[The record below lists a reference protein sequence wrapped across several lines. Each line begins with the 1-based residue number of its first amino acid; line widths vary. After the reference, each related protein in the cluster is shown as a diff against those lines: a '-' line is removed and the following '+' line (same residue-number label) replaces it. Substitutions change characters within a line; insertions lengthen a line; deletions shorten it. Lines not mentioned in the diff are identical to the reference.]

1 MIFFLQVKLYKL
13 LVFSSRILLRL
24 IPIPN
29 PILFTG
35 KNSSLDLCDAIAHRG
50 HRHVLLVTDQTL
62 IDLKLADKILLRLTE
77 NNINCTVYNE
87 VLPDP
92 TSYQIE
98 NGSVVAKH
106 NNCDAIIGFGGGS
119 SLDAAKAIAACVTN
133 LTTSKQLAGLFKI
146 KKIPLPLYLIP
157 TTAGTGSEATFA
169 SVISDD
175 ETHAKS
181 FLMDPKLVPIMAALD
196 GQLMLNLPSNITAAT
211 GMDALTHAI
220 EAYIST
226 NANKT
231 TNELALSAI
240 RLILNNLETAVTNN
254 GDFQVRQNM
263 AMASYY
269 AGAAFTRAG
278 VGYVH
283 AISHNIGAAYGTPH
297 GVANAMILPRV
308 LEYSFTD
315 IVNRLATIART
326 CHLINHEVSDVEAA
340 RTFIQQVETML
351 SIFDIPYYLNDL
363 QKDHIP
369 KLAKAALREAHL
381 TPYAVPKYMTQNDCE
396 NMLRSMLKP

>member
-196 GQLMLNLPSNITAAT
+196 GQLM
-211 GMDALTHAI
+211 
-220 EAYIST
+220 
-226 NANKT
+226 
-231 TNELALSAI
+231 
-240 RLILNNLETAVTNN
+240 
-254 GDFQVRQNM
+254 
-263 AMASYY
+263 
-269 AGAAFTRAG
+269 
-278 VGYVH
+278 
-283 AISHNIGAAYGTPH
+283 
-297 GVANAMILPRV
+297 
-308 LEYSFTD
+308 
-315 IVNRLATIART
+315 
-326 CHLINHEVSDVEAA
+326 
-340 RTFIQQVETML
+340 
-351 SIFDIPYYLNDL
+351 
-363 QKDHIP
+363 
-369 KLAKAALREAHL
+369 
-381 TPYAVPKYMTQNDCE
+381 
-396 NMLRSMLKP
+396 